1 MKTDNNH
8 KLKRIWTAVLF
19 VLSWIL
25 CLVTVNYP
33 ADHVLGYYPVLM
45 YVMYSLMGAF
55 SIAAL
60 VLIFLKKP
68 LLSDILSFA
77 VLACYFVMFGIIFIQ
92 RLLNGYVIFMPMMT
106 ISLFLLAIAAIAT
119 AVLLLANRKR
129 EGYLLAIVTFSF
141 FTLSVVLESYPV
153 ANDEASEIY
162 GNIKLVYFVAIIA
175 ASILGII
182 NSAQMYKENK

>member
-8 KLKRIWTAVLF
+8 KLKRIWTAALF

-77 VLACYFVMFGIIFIQ
+77 VIACYFVMFGIIFIQ

-153 ANDEASEIY
+153 AYDEVSEIY

-175 ASILGII
+175 SSILGII

>member
-1 MKTDNNH
+1 
-8 KLKRIWTAVLF
+8 
-19 VLSWIL
+19 
-25 CLVTVNYP
+25 
-33 ADHVLGYYPVLM
+33 
-45 YVMYSLMGAF
+45 F

-153 ANDEASEIY
+153 AYDEVSEIY

>member
-8 KLKRIWTAVLF
+8 KLKRIWTAALF

-153 ANDEASEIY
+153 AYDEVSEIY

-175 ASILGII
+175 SSILGII

>member
-153 ANDEASEIY
+153 AYDEVSEIY

-175 ASILGII
+175 SSILGII

>member
-8 KLKRIWTAVLF
+8 KLKRIWTAALF

-60 VLIFLKKP
+60 VLIF
-68 LLSDILSFA
+68 
-77 VLACYFVMFGIIFIQ
+77 
-92 RLLNGYVIFMPMMT
+92 
-106 ISLFLLAIAAIAT
+106 
-119 AVLLLANRKR
+119 
-129 EGYLLAIVTFSF
+129 
-141 FTLSVVLESYPV
+141 
-153 ANDEASEIY
+153 
-162 GNIKLVYFVAIIA
+162 
-175 ASILGII
+175 
-182 NSAQMYKENK
+182 

>member
-8 KLKRIWTAVLF
+8 KLKRIWTAALF

-77 VLACYFVMFGIIFIQ
+77 VIACYFVMFGIIFIQ

-106 ISLFLLAIAAIAT
+106 ISLFLLAIAALAT

-153 ANDEASEIY
+153 AYDEVSEIY

>member
-8 KLKRIWTAVLF
+8 KLKRIWTAALF

-153 ANDEASEIY
+153 AYDEVSEIY

>member
-8 KLKRIWTAVLF
+8 KLKRIWTAALF

-106 ISLFLLAIAAIAT
+106 ISLFLLAIAALAT

-153 ANDEASEIY
+153 AYDEVSEIY

-175 ASILGII
+175 SSILGII

>member
-1 MKTDNNH
+1 
-8 KLKRIWTAVLF
+8 
-19 VLSWIL
+19 
-25 CLVTVNYP
+25 
-33 ADHVLGYYPVLM
+33 
-45 YVMYSLMGAF
+45 
-55 SIAAL
+55 
-60 VLIFLKKP
+60 
-68 LLSDILSFA
+68 
-77 VLACYFVMFGIIFIQ
+77 MFGIIFIQ

-153 ANDEASEIY
+153 AYDEVSEIY

>member
-8 KLKRIWTAVLF
+8 KLKRIWTAALF

-45 YVMYSLMGAF
+45 YGMYSLMGAF

-77 VLACYFVMFGIIFIQ
+77 VIACYFVMFGIIFIQ

-153 ANDEASEIY
+153 AYDEVSEIY

>member
-77 VLACYFVMFGIIFIQ
+77 VIACYFVMFGIIFIQ

>member
-77 VLACYFVMFGIIFIQ
+77 VIACYFVMFGIIFIQ
-92 RLLNGYVIFMPMMT
+92 RLLNGYVLFMPMMT
-106 ISLFLLAIAAIAT
+106 ISLFLLAIAAVAT
-119 AVLLLANRKR
+119 GVLLLANRKR

-153 ANDEASEIY
+153 AYDEVSEIY

>member
-8 KLKRIWTAVLF
+8 KLKRIWTAALF

-77 VLACYFVMFGIIFIQ
+77 VIACYFVMFGIIFIQ

-106 ISLFLLAIAAIAT
+106 ISLFLLAIAAVAT
-119 AVLLLANRKR
+119 GVLLLANRKR

-153 ANDEASEIY
+153 AYDEVSEIY

-175 ASILGII
+175 SSILGII

>member
-8 KLKRIWTAVLF
+8 KLKRIWTAALF

-106 ISLFLLAIAAIAT
+106 ISLFLLAIAAVAT
-119 AVLLLANRKR
+119 GVLLLANRKR

-153 ANDEASEIY
+153 AYDEVSEIY

-175 ASILGII
+175 SSILGII

>member
-77 VLACYFVMFGIIFIQ
+77 VIACYFVMFGIIFIQ

-153 ANDEASEIY
+153 AYDEVSEIY

>member
-153 ANDEASEIY
+153 AYDEVSEIY

>member
-8 KLKRIWTAVLF
+8 KLKRIWTAALF

-77 VLACYFVMFGIIFIQ
+77 VIACYFVMFGIIFIQ

-106 ISLFLLAIAAIAT
+106 ISLFLLAIAALAT

-153 ANDEASEIY
+153 AYDEVSEIY

-175 ASILGII
+175 SSILGII

>member
-8 KLKRIWTAVLF
+8 KLKRIWTAALF

-77 VLACYFVMFGIIFIQ
+77 VIACYFVMFGIIFIQ

-153 ANDEASEIY
+153 AYDEVSEIY

>member
-8 KLKRIWTAVLF
+8 KLKRIWTAALF

-92 RLLNGYVIFMPMMT
+92 HLLNGYVIFMPMMT

-153 ANDEASEIY
+153 AYDEVSEIY

-175 ASILGII
+175 SSILGII

>member
-77 VLACYFVMFGIIFIQ
+77 VIACYFVMFGIIFIQ
-92 RLLNGYVIFMPMMT
+92 RLLNGYVLFMPMMT
-106 ISLFLLAIAAIAT
+106 ISLFLLAIAAVAT
-119 AVLLLANRKR
+119 GVLL
-129 EGYLLAIVTFSF
+129 
-141 FTLSVVLESYPV
+141 
-153 ANDEASEIY
+153 
-162 GNIKLVYFVAIIA
+162 
-175 ASILGII
+175 
-182 NSAQMYKENK
+182 

>member
-8 KLKRIWTAVLF
+8 KLKRIWTAALF

-77 VLACYFVMFGIIFIQ
+77 VLACYFVMFGIIFIR

-106 ISLFLLAIAAIAT
+106 ISLFLLAIAALAT

-153 ANDEASEIY
+153 AYDEVSEIY

-175 ASILGII
+175 SSILGII